1 MKIYIKSSTTK
12 SPSSIAHSIQEWVKK
27 LSKDP
32 VGNQNC
38 MLCTWAAEQ
47 QFRGLDVMPRA
58 VYSPRDPIFN
68 IDPRHIV
75 KNPIVV
81 PNMDVNKLKAA
92 LLRSGDGARYYVHVN
107 WAGSSGGHE
116 FLAINYNGNLCVLD
130 AQSGTY
136 APIDSE
142 EGMYYFD
149 DINSKNSYAF
159 RIDNKE
165 LDEDYL
171 KLNEDENLVDWDEEA
186 DIKFMEENEMI

>member
-75 KNPIVV
+75 KNPITV

-116 FLAINYNGNLCVLD
+116 FIALNNNDKLYVLD

-136 APIDSE
+136 APIDSP
-142 EGMYYFD
+142 EGMEYFD
-149 DINSKNSYAF
+149 GINPENSYTF
-159 RIDNKE
+159 RMDNKE
-165 LDEDYL
+165 LNEDYL
-171 KLNEDENLVDWDEEA
+171 KLNEDTYRVDWDEEA
-186 DIKFMEENEMI
+186 DTKFMEENGML

>member
-1 MKIYIKSSTTK
+1 MKIYIKASVNT
-12 SPSSIAHSIQEWVKK
+12 PENIALTIHQWSDK
-27 LSKDP
+27 LGKDP

-47 QFRGLDVMPRA
+47 RFRGIDAMPRA

-68 IDPRHIV
+68 INPKQIV
-75 KNPIVV
+75 KNAISV
-81 PNMDVNKLKAA
+81 PDLTADKLKAA
-92 LLRSGDGARYYVHVN
+92 LQRSGFGSRYYVHVN
-107 WAGSSGGHE
+107 WKGSSGGHE
-116 FLAINYNGNLCVLD
+116 FLAINDEGTLCVLD

-142 EGMYYFD
+142 EGREYFD
-149 DINSKNSYAF
+149 DIEPKNSYAF

-165 LDEDYL
+165 LNEDFL

-186 DIKFMEENEMI
+186 DTKFMEENGMT